1 MQDAMRDNTVAEVLE
16 HPSDF
21 IESRD
26 YMSWERSFI
35 ALLVDKTKDT
45 YLRYS
50 KSKLNESYKNQKVQE
65 KILQEIPEKYGLC
78 CTHWNETK
86 VRLSVIMCCEEM

>member
-1 MQDAMRDNTVAEVLE
+1 MSDHMAIYLPESFEWLILKADVIRDNTIAEVLE

-26 YMSWERSFI
+26 YMSWERFFT

-50 KSKLNESYKNQKVQE
+50 KSKLHEAYKNQKIKE
-65 KILQEIPEKYGLC
+65 KILQEIPDQL
-78 CTHWNETK
+78 
-86 VRLSVIMCCEEM
+86 L

>member
-1 MQDAMRDNTVAEVLE
+1 MIRDNTVAEILE

-26 YMSWERSFI
+26 YMSWERFFT

-50 KSKLNESYKNQKVQE
+50 KSKLNESYKNQKIQG
-65 KILQEIPEKYGLC
+65 KILQEIPDQL
-78 CTHWNETK
+78 
-86 VRLSVIMCCEEM
+86 L

>member
-50 KSKLNESYKNQKVQE
+50 KSKLNESYKNQKIQKRFCRRFQKSMVFVALIGT
-65 KILQEIPEKYGLC
+65 KRKYDC
-78 CTHWNETK
+78 Q
-86 VRLSVIMCCEEM
+86 